1 LIRDRILAV
10 VTAVAVAAVAGCGD
24 EGSDPDEVRA
34 AFVAAVDAAAVGDVD
49 GPNVTTSK
57 DVSYLTGSGVV
68 DGDPESAAEQ
78 VASGLRDDG
87 WDVSEPAPAGGGNG
101 MTVVANDGNVVIQI
115 SLYTKVGVNTAP
127 QGAVLAQI
135 RAAPADAGLAWT
147 S

>member
-1 LIRDRILAV
+1 MTRHRILAV
-10 VTAVAVAAVAGCGD
+10 VAALAVVAVSGCGD
-24 EGSDPDEVRA
+24 DSSDSDEVRA
-34 AFVAAVDAAAVGDVD
+34 AFLAAVEAADVGDVD

-87 WDVSEPAPAGGGNG
+87 WDVSVPAPAGGGEG
-101 MTVVANDGNVVIQI
+101 MTVVANDGNVVVQI
-115 SLYTKVGVNTAP
+115 SVYTQVGVNIAP
-127 QGAVLAQI
+127 QGTVLAQI